1 MHIFHILL
9 ASTLC
14 SVTVANNSCVFDHPI
29 HGRIDLTSIG
39 FQDGPARFQNLS
51 SNSSSLYTYSFN
63 PCFSFTEDNC
73 RNVAVC
79 QSISIQSDRIS
90 IQFFC
95 FSFLATSDRLFSF
108 ALAIQNSSSWT
119 IDSSNTPV
127 LNYNYGVKTVSI
139 AMICWSL
146 DQHFVEVRQE
156 NPANHYSM
164 RLFSHCACWNGCQ
177 TPSSTTRTT
186 PSMFSLDF
194 LIQIIHVD
202 LK

>member
-9 ASTLC
+9 ACTLC

-90 IQFFC
+90 IHFWFF
-95 FSFLATSDRLFSF
+95 
-108 ALAIQNSSSWT
+108 I
-119 IDSSNTPV
+119 SSNIR
-127 LNYNYGVKTVSI
+127 SI
-139 AMICWSL
+139 VFLCIGNTKLFQL
-146 DQHFVEVRQE
+146 DNRFIEYTRSELQLWCEDGF
-156 NPANHYSM
+156 
-164 RLFSHCACWNGCQ
+164 HCDDLLVIGSAFRR
-177 TPSSTTRTT
+177 STARK
-186 PSMFSLDF
+186 SC
-194 LIQIIHVD
+194 
-202 LK
+202 